1 MIISKYDNK
10 VLSLFMGTNKD
21 VSCKSTRFIKTSI
34 ITFLLL
40 NLAACDNNNELPSPR
55 HGAKQSLHRVE
66 VVVVENRSVSLKQI
80 VSGTLEAVTK
90 IRLYNEESGRIIK
103 LPFHEGDVVK
113 KGTLLVQLD
122 NSLLKVDLAK
132 AKASHKQAKL
142 DLSRIKKLVAK
153 KIATEEEVAKIQ
165 TALELA
171 RAEENRQSIRLQRTS
186 IKAPINGL
194 ITQRFFEPGDL
205 LPPQSQILTIIDPAT
220 LQLKANLAERWIPLV
235 KKDQNVTLRI
245 DALGD
250 SAFAAKITRIHPTIN
265 TTTHNGTVE
274 IELNPVPDG
283 AYEGQFSR
291 ADIELTATNRLV
303 IPVHTIHYE
312 PKGAYVYRI
321 VEKDND
327 DKSAKQP
334 SAEKVYFE
342 QGQQFGSVIE
352 VLTELSVGDKIVSR
366 GYLGLRDG
374 KKVIIANEENP
385 TPSIEQEQSLLPS
398 GEG

>member
-66 VVVVENRSVSLKQI
+66 VVVVENRSVSLEQI

-220 LQLKANLAERWIPLV
+220 
-235 KKDQNVTLRI
+235 
-245 DALGD
+245 
-250 SAFAAKITRIHPTIN
+250 
-265 TTTHNGTVE
+265 
-274 IELNPVPDG
+274 
-283 AYEGQFSR
+283 
-291 ADIELTATNRLV
+291 
-303 IPVHTIHYE
+303 
-312 PKGAYVYRI
+312 
-321 VEKDND
+321 
-327 DKSAKQP
+327 
-334 SAEKVYFE
+334 
-342 QGQQFGSVIE
+342 
-352 VLTELSVGDKIVSR
+352 
-366 GYLGLRDG
+366 
-374 KKVIIANEENP
+374 
-385 TPSIEQEQSLLPS
+385 
-398 GEG
+398 